1 MKNIRK
7 KTISYLLIF
16 FITISSLGL
25 STNIANATVKFGSP
39 IRTGFVWGDDYE
51 INVLNVNG
59 NHAYCLE
66 PNKMITD
73 VDSYTEREPN
83 FSKDKWNTLVKLA
96 HLGYNNKK
104 STHEDY
110 AATQVAI
117 WRKIMKWENKKSPSL
132 KNSNIKGLEKKVKT
146 LEAELE
152 EFNKMLAIKP
162 SFDGNK
168 NIKINSGTV
177 GIIKDANKVL
187 GKYPY
192 KVISKPEGA
201 KVSIDKKNN
210 SLKVDLSS
218 SKAKDG
224 TITLAIPQANKIK
237 KNRFYYSS
245 KSQHVANIGYVADV
259 KARITFEIVDV
270 GSLKLTKTSE
280 SGKTIEGV
288 SFKFKNN
295 ATGKE
300 YKGTTDKNGSI
311 KITLPVGK
319 YKVSETSVPKPYILD
334 KTVKEIV
341 VEKNKVANVS
351 FKNNMAK
358 GKILLNKVDGLG
370 KVLKNAEYRFWST
383 SKDGEGSDIAYDKT
397 FKTDEKGQIKIENLP
412 LGTYNYQEIKA
423 PLGYIRDT
431 NIYSFEITY
440 KDQFTPIISIVK
452 KQVNS
457 KVLGKFELTKYSKGS
472 MEKLAGAKY
481 RIWSKENN
489 THKEGEIFDKTFTTD
504 KNGKIVVNSMELGEY
519 YCQEIKAPYGY
530 ILDDKTYEFSLR
542 YKDDKT
548 HIIVVSKGF
557 ENEKAVGRFELTKT
571 NENGISLKDA
581 QYRVWST
588 ENSSFDKTF
597 KTDINGKITID
608 NLALGKYYYQEI
620 AAPVGY
626 VRDEN
631 VYTFEL
637 KYKDD
642 KTAVVKVQKE
652 ATNSKAKGRF
662 ELVKFNEDKSKK
674 LKGAMYR
681 IWSQADGINK
691 EGDIYD
697 KTVTTDEKGKIV
709 IDNLELGKYYYQEIK
724 APFGYICDENK
735 YEFHLEY
742 ENDLT
747 PVVEVSK
754 AATNSLVKGTF
765 QLTKLNDD
773 GVMPLKD
780 AEYRIWSADDK
791 SFDKK
796 FTTDEKGK
804 ITVENLSLGK
814 YYYQETKAPLG
825 YVRDKKIYEF
835 ELKYKDDKTAVVK
848 VQKEA
853 TNSKAKGRFELVK
866 FNEDKS
872 KKLKGAMYRIWSQA
886 DGINK
891 EGDLYDKTVTTDE
904 KGKIVIDNL
913 ELGKY
918 YYQEIKAPFGY
929 ICDENKYEF
938 QLEYENDLTPIVEV
952 SKAATNN
959 LAKGS
964 FELTKLEDYGI
975 IPLEGAEY
983 RIWSA
988 DDKSFDKKFTTD
1000 EKGKITVENLSLGKY
1015 YYQEVKAPFGY
1026 IRDDLVY
1033 EFELKYKDDK
1043 TAVVKEYAKKIN
1055 EEALGRF
1062 ELIKYDKD
1070 TKHTLQ
1076 GAKYHIWS
1084 APDDFFE
1091 EGVLL
1096 DEVVETDEDGVIWIE
1111 DLYFGKYYYQEIK
1124 APYGYVKDDKIYEFE
1139 VNYIDDE
1146 TPIIEVD
1153 AEAFNQKAKGQLKLV
1168 KYNHDKS
1175 QKLERAEYR
1184 IWSKGDENHKEGE
1197 LLDKKLATD
1206 ENGEIKVD
1214 ELQFGTY
1221 YYQEV
1226 NAPEGYLLDD
1236 TVGEVEIKYEN
1247 DETPVVEVL
1256 RDVVDKEPVGEIG
1269 LIKTFAKQKNI
1280 TTEDIKKAT
1289 LKNAVYELYAKEN
1302 ITNKAGTITYYEKGE
1317 KVGSFKTDE
1326 KGITNRV
1333 ENLPLG
1339 IYSIRETKA
1348 PEGCKIDTTVYDVEL
1363 KYKDQH
1369 TANISKTLDVE
1380 DEIISTPLTK
1390 TSDDTPIGAIVLLMI
1405 GALSG
1410 SLILG
1415 IKRKN

>member
-1 MKNIRK
+1 MEIYVNKRGVIMKNIRK

-370 KVLKNAEYRFWST
+370 KVLKDAEYRFWST

-397 FKTDEKGQIKIENLP
+397 FETDEKGQIKIENLP

-530 ILDDKTYEFSLR
+530 ILDDKTYEFSLK

-691 EGDIYD
+691 EGD
-697 KTVTTDEKGKIV
+697 
-709 IDNLELGKYYYQEIK
+709 
-724 APFGYICDENK
+724 
-735 YEFHLEY
+735 
-742 ENDLT
+742 
-747 PVVEVSK
+747 
-754 AATNSLVKGTF
+754 
-765 QLTKLNDD
+765 
-773 GVMPLKD
+773 
-780 AEYRIWSADDK
+780 
-791 SFDKK
+791 
-796 FTTDEKGK
+796 
-804 ITVENLSLGK
+804 
-814 YYYQETKAPLG
+814 
-825 YVRDKKIYEF
+825 
-835 ELKYKDDKTAVVK
+835 
-848 VQKEA
+848 
-853 TNSKAKGRFELVK
+853 
-866 FNEDKS
+866 
-872 KKLKGAMYRIWSQA
+872 
-886 DGINK
+886 
-891 EGDLYDKTVTTDE
+891 LYDKTVTTDE

-929 ICDENKYEF
+929 ICDKNKYEF
-938 QLEYENDLTPIVEV
+938 HLEYENDLTPVVEV

-988 DDKSFDKKFTTD
+988 DDKSFDKKFKTD

-1175 QKLERAEYR
+1175 QKLGKAEYR
-1184 IWSKGDENHKEGE
+1184 IWSKGDENHKEGD

-1236 TVGEVEIKYEN
+1236 TLGEVEIKYEN
-1247 DETPVVEVL
+1247 DETPVVEVS

-1339 IYSIRETKA
+1339 IYSIKETKA
-1348 PEGCKIDTTVYDVEL
+1348 PEGCKINTTVYDVEL

-1380 DEIISTPLTK
+1380 DEIISIPQTK